1 MENTTQSN
9 RIQTSILNGVE
20 RKALIWL
27 AKRQPSWVTSD
38 MLTSVGSIG
47 AVIIAVGYMLS
58 GININFLWLAT
69 FGFLVNWYG
78 DSLDGTLARVR
89 NAQRPLYGFFVDHMI
104 DCFNEVAMFIG
115 VGLSPLM
122 HLNLALL
129 VLVFYLL
136 LSVYVYISAH
146 LKGEFKLTY
155 AKMGPTEL
163 RLLIMIVNTIF
174 IYVAPIRD
182 YVREITLFGRHLS
195 MTVFDFVA
203 VFLVIVLAIM
213 LIVSFFHDAKAYAK
227 IDPRIRNVK
236 DSDK

>member
-1 MENTTQSN
+1 MENIQSN
-9 RIQTSILNGVE
+9 RIQTSLLNGVE

-27 AKRQPSWVTSD
+27 AERQPKWVTSD
-38 MLTSVGSIG
+38 MLTLVGSLG

>member
-38 MLTSVGSIG
+38 MLTLVGSIG

-89 NAQRPLYGFFVDHMI
+89 NAQRPLYGFFVDHM
-104 DCFNEVAMFIG
+104 
-115 VGLSPLM
+115 P
-122 HLNLALL
+122 
-129 VLVFYLL
+129 
-136 LSVYVYISAH
+136 
-146 LKGEFKLTY
+146 
-155 AKMGPTEL
+155 
-163 RLLIMIVNTIF
+163 
-174 IYVAPIRD
+174 
-182 YVREITLFGRHLS
+182 
-195 MTVFDFVA
+195 
-203 VFLVIVLAIM
+203 
-213 LIVSFFHDAKAYAK
+213 
-227 IDPRIRNVK
+227 
-236 DSDK
+236 